1 MADSLSE
8 LTMHWS
14 CVERRLLV
22 DGVKTPHNGTLRSH
36 HNVLVLVEGDATVE
50 RVLARDLDV
59 AVGREGV
66 SGRREQC

>member
-50 RVLARDLDV
+50 RVLARDSELV
-59 AVGREGV
+59 VGREGV
-66 SGRREQC
+66 CGRRE

>member
-36 HNVLVLVEGDATVE
+36 HNVLVFVEGDG
-50 RVLARDLDV
+50 RVQSIFAGDLYV
-59 AVGREGV
+59 AVRREGLR
-66 SGRREQC
+66 GRRQ